1 MAALLLVVER
11 IMLHAGCHSV
21 CLHSFD
27 VGHNHGRRQIG
38 VFTHIL
44 EVAAIQRSAVNVHTG
59 T

>member
-1 MAALLLVVER
+1 
-11 IMLHAGCHSV
+11 MLHAGCHSV